1 MTATAS
7 RARRHRRRA
16 LAPPHRSSAAPASRA
31 PRHNRRR
38 RTPAAPRRPAAP
50 AHPPARARHAQLCCP
65 ARSGS
70 ADARA
75 AFLLLVA
82 SSITIALLLLGI
94 SLRVHVTESGGLHA
108 RRSYTDL
115 APHVLLTKLCL
126 LHTDTIKIT
135 VVSYLILNYGEISE
149 CTAPVPVSQFKP
161 LRERPWSPSWRPQA
175 CAASIFR
182 AWPTVRDGL
191 GVRQQR
197 WPWARWRARPSC
209 RRPAASCQSRCPA

>member
-1 MTATAS
+1 MPSLLRRAWLLLLLVLLVLLVATATA
-7 RARRHRRRA
+7 A
-16 LAPPHRSSAAPASRA
+16 LLLLPLAILQHLLV
-31 PRHNRRR
+31 
-38 RTPAAPRRPAAP
+38 
-50 AHPPARARHAQLCCP
+50 HPPELDMPSCAVQLCP
-65 ARSGS
+65 ALLRL
-70 ADARA
+70 DP
-75 AFLLLVA
+75 FLLLVA
-82 SSITIALLLLGI
+82 TSITTIALLLLDI

-126 LHTDTIKIT
+126 LHTDKIKIT